1 MVIKK
6 IKNCFPITTGANNY
20 LISHNL
26 SVSSI
31 NGILSDVLLKE
42 YLDYV
47 NIESKK
53 FFDNLIL
60 V

>member
-6 IKNCFPITTGANNY
+6 IKNSFPITNRVNNY